1 MRVPKMLRIISALI
15 LAVTT
20 ACAVAADAVQ
30 LVDNPPDRHV
40 VVKGDTL
47 WGIAGKFLKE
57 PWRWPE
63 IWQINKAEIKNP
75 HRIYPGDIVVL
86 DLSGGNPRL
95 RIARPV
101 KVQPL
106 VYSEDSRQAIPSIP
120 PHVIEPFISEP
131 LVVEPDALDSA
142 PRIVA
147 TQEDRVFVGNGDTAF
162 VSSIT
167 GVDKVNWQMYRPVK
181 PLKDPDTQEIL
192 GYEAFFLG
200 DAKLIQPGEPA
211 VIRIQQ
217 AKEEVGRGDR
227 LIAATPPTLASYI
240 PHRPEQ
246 QLDGKILS
254 IYAGVREAG
263 PLSVIA
269 INRGA
274 REGLEVGHVIALY
287 RKRVSQGYDDNN
299 RRINTPIPDERY
311 GLAFVFRTFER
322 IAYALVMESGKPVI
336 VGDAI
341 RNP

>member
-1 MRVPKMLRIISALI
+1 MLRIISALI

-30 LVDNPPDRHV
+30 LLDNPPDRHV

-47 WGIAGKFLKE
+47 WGISGKFLKE

-63 IWQINKAEIKNP
+63 VWRLNKAEIKNP
-75 HRIYPGDIVVL
+75 HLIYPGDIVVL

-101 KVQPL
+101 KVQPT

-120 PHVIEPFISEP
+120 PHVIEPFISQP
-131 LVVEPDALDSA
+131 LIVDPDGLDSA

-162 VSSIT
+162 VSSIP
-167 GVDKVNWQMYRPVK
+167 GVDQVTWHVYRPVK
-181 PLKDPDTQEIL
+181 PLKDPDTKEIL
-192 GYEAFFLG
+192 GHEAFFLG
-200 DAKLIQPGEPA
+200 NAKLLQPSQPGQPA
-211 VIRIQQ
+211 VISILQ
-217 AKEEVGRGDR
+217 AKEEIGRGDR
-227 LIAATPPTLASYI
+227 LVAAPLPTLASYM
-240 PHRPEQ
+240 PHSPGQPVE
-246 QLDGKILS
+246 GKILS
-254 IYAGVREAG
+254 IYSGVQESG

-269 INRGA
+269 INRGK
-274 REGLEVGHVIALY
+274 REGLELGHVVALY
-287 RKRVSQGYDDNN
+287 RKRVSQGYDDND
-299 RRINTPIPDERY
+299 RRVDTPIPDERY

-322 IAYALVMESGKPVI
+322 ISYALVMESGKPVI

>member
-1 MRVPKMLRIISALI
+1 MLRIISALI

-20 ACAVAADAVQ
+20 ACAVAADAIK

-47 WGIAGKFLKE
+47 WGISGKFLQE

-63 IWQINKAEIKNP
+63 IWRLNKAEIKNP

-95 RIARPV
+95 RVARPV
-101 KVQPL
+101 KVQPT
-106 VYSEDSRQAIPSIP
+106 VYSEETRQAIPSIP
-120 PHVIEPFISEP
+120 PHIIEPFISRP
-131 LVVEPDALDSA
+131 LIVEPDGLDAA

-162 VSSIT
+162 VSSIP
-167 GVDKVNWQMYRPVK
+167 GVDQVNWQIFRPAK
-181 PLKDPDTQEIL
+181 PLRDPDTKEIL
-192 GYEAFFLG
+192 GHEAFFLG
-200 DAKLIQPGEPA
+200 DAKLIQPGQPA
-211 VIRIQQ
+211 VIQILQ
-217 AKEEVGRGDR
+217 AKEEIGRGDR
-227 LIAATPPTLASYI
+227 IIPAPLPNLASYV

-246 QLDGKILS
+246 PLEGKILS
-254 IYAGVREAG
+254 IYAGVQEAG

-269 INRGA
+269 INRGT
-274 REGLEVGHVIALY
+274 REGLEIGHVIALH
-287 RKRVSQGYDDNN
+287 RKRVSQGYDDDG
-299 RRINTPIPDERY
+299 RRVDTPVPDERY

-336 VGDAI
+336 VGDAV